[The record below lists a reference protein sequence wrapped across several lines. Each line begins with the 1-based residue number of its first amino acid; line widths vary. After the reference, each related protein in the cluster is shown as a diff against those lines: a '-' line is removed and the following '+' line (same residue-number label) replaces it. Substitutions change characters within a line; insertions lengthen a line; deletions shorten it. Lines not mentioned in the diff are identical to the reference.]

1 MKKSVDKALVDRFKK
16 QQLLDLAKR
25 SLTSVVAHFILFIF
39 IALVT
44 PMKTEH
50 PMVLWTC
57 GGAIFLISALRMVLA
72 ARLPKCYDQ
81 APDKWY
87 GLFMAM
93 NFVSGVLWGVFA
105 LLVAL
110 FYPLEW
116 PLFFTMVIVCGLAA
130 GATSSLGPHLGLSR
144 NFTLSMLVP
153 VSIWAFYHGS
163 SLGVSLGVLFLF
175 SAFMF
180 IRMARDNYLWYWES
194 MATNEKISGQTRI
207 MERILKG
214 VHTNTEALNQ
224 TAGNLASS
232 SGEMRTSASGMADR
246 LTQVS
251 AIAGQVNTNSHAM
264 VDLMEQT
271 AMNFSNIASATEE
284 MTATISD
291 IAGSADTTRKITEKA
306 VRQSEAAMTQMTGLA
321 ESAGA
326 INRITEAIG
335 DISEQI
341 NLLALNA
348 TIEAAR
354 AGEAGKGFAVVA
366 SEIKALAV
374 QTSGSAGEISR
385 QVKEIQEATQGSARE
400 MESIAGIVLEANT
413 SVEGIAKAVDEQSA
427 ATTEVSRN
435 IQQASGGVGQASE
448 MIRENDEGLAQVA
461 RDIIALE
468 TQADAVRTG
477 ASDVDQMAETL
488 KKLAKEMASLV
499 ETEQDR
505 AGRE

>member
-1 MKKSVDKALVDRFKK
+1 MGNSVDKALVVRFRK

-25 SLTSVVAHFILFIF
+25 SLTSVVAHFILFVF
-39 IALVT
+39 IAAVT
-44 PMKTEH
+44 PMKTDH

-57 GGAIFLISALRMVLA
+57 GGSIFLISALRMVLS
-72 ARLPKCYDQ
+72 ARLPNIYDR
-81 APDKWY
+81 APNKWY
-87 GLFMAM
+87 GLFIAM
-93 NFVSGVLWGVFA
+93 NFISGLIWGVFA
-105 LLVAL
+105 LLMAV

-116 PLFFTMVIVCGLAA
+116 PLFFTMVIICGLAA

-144 NFTLSMLVP
+144 NFTLNMLVP
-153 VSIWAFYHGS
+153 VSIWAFYYGS

-180 IRMARDNYLWYWES
+180 IRMAKDNYLWYWES
-194 MATNEKISGQTRI
+194 MATNEKIAGQTRT
-207 MERILKG
+207 MERIFKG
-214 VHTNTEALNQ
+214 AHTNAEALNQ
-224 TAGNLASS
+224 TAGTLATS
-232 SGEMRTSASGMADR
+232 SGQMSTSASGMADR

-251 AIAGQVNTNSHAM
+251 GIAGQVNTNSHAM

-271 AMNFSNIASATEE
+271 AMNFSNIASAMEE

-291 IAGSADTTRKITEKA
+291 IAGSADNTRNITEKA

-385 QVKEIQEATQGSARE
+385 QVKEIQDATQGTARE

-413 SVEGIAKAVDEQSA
+413 SVEGIAKAVDEQSV

-435 IQQASGGVGQASE
+435 IQEASRGVGQASE
-448 MIRENDEGLAQVA
+448 MIRENDEGMAQVA
-461 RDIIALE
+461 RDITELGK
-468 TQADAVRTG
+468 QAGAVKTG
-477 ASDVDQMAETL
+477 TSDVDQMAETL
-488 KKLAKEMASLV
+488 KRLAKEMASLV
-499 ETEQDR
+499 ETDPEKP
-505 AGRE
+505 GRK